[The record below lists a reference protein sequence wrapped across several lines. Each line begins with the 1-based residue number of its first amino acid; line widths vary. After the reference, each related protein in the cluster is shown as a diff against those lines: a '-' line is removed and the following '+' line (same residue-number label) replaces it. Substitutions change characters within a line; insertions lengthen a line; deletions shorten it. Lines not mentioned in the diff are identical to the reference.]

1 MRHVLIIN
9 DDAEGAHVE
18 FEVRLDV
25 VEHDVPLE
33 PHDRTGR
40 VQLEQ
45 LVRTQAVPRERT
57 VVFEELARREREHR
71 VVVRGDYGRGWLR
84 WRSRNSRGGGDAL

>member
-1 MRHVLIIN
+1 
-9 DDAEGAHVE
+9 
-18 FEVRLDV
+18 
-25 VEHDVPLE
+25 
-33 PHDRTGR
+33 

-45 LVRTQAVPRERT
+45 FVRTQAVPRERT

-71 VVVRGDYGRGWLR
+71 IVVRRDYGRGWLR